1 MVYEAQQ
8 LPLRRRVALKILRP
22 EALESHDVVERFER
36 EARLASS
43 LDHPQAVR
51 IYTCGEHTGGLPYL
65 AMEYLEGENLKS
77 HLGKRGRL
85 SEKEVL
91 EILTQTLAPLEEA
104 HGKGIVH
111 RDLKPENLFLC
122 RMGGRKRVVKV
133 LDFGIAKTFGGEWAN
148 SMSKAIT
155 RRDMLCGT
163 PHYMAP
169 EQVLSAHQITPAADV
184 YALGCIVYEMLS
196 GQPPFVA
203 ESPLQVV
210 RMHVDAPVPP
220 LPAELGPSKLAQVLE
235 KALRKN
241 PSDRFEDAAAFARAL
256 RQLPSVPTPPWE
268 AGSVERGA
276 SVELRSRPA
285 RLTWDEGARRRLAGE
300 APPPPRAGA
309 LRRLAEVEAVR
320 RSARWVMLA
329 LVAVAS
335 SAATALYVAP
345 TRTLAQADGLLGES
359 PGRRVLSNEDQSVT
373 CEDADGVLCGALM
386 GPEEGSPPP
395 APPQAPLGGGLSPQ
409 SALLGGPL
417 APF

>member
-1 MVYEAQQ
+1 LLIAGEVVGGHFKIVREIGRGAFGVVYEAQQ

-22 EALESHDVVERFER
+22 EALESPDVVERFER

-85 SEKEVL
+85 SEKEVI

-210 RMHVDAPVPP
+210 RMHVDAPVPA

-268 AGSVERGA
+268 AGSVERVA
-276 SVELRSRPA
+276 AVELRSRPA

-300 APPPPRAGA
+300 APAAPRPGGVAAAGGGGGGASFGA
-309 LRRLAEVEAVR
+309 LGDVGAGGGGELGG
-320 RSARWVMLA
+320 
-329 LVAVAS
+329 
-335 SAATALYVAP
+335 
-345 TRTLAQADGLLGES
+345 DG
-359 PGRRVLSNEDQSVT
+359 
-373 CEDADGVLCGALM
+373 ALCGADTDTGAGGRAPGRAAGAARLEQR
-386 GPEEGSPPP
+386 GPVGDLRGRRRGVVRG
-395 APPQAPLGGGLSPQ
+395 ADGR
-409 SALLGGPL
+409 
-417 APF
+417 